1 MNLDM
6 PPVFLLS
13 PRPDRTKN
21 PHHRLQATRT
31 TPNDEHSK
39 ATVRTQQHG
48 NDPVQSYQIN
58 QLGYID
64 GTDVSLYLLG
74 SFGTGAS
81 ETQGLAG
88 IALTFVVQVPSQ
100 MVA

>member
-13 PRPDRTKN
+13 HRPDRTKN

-31 TPNDEHSK
+31 TPNDEYSK
-39 ATVRTQQHG
+39 ATVTTQQH
-48 NDPVQSYQIN
+48 
-58 QLGYID
+58 
-64 GTDVSLYLLG
+64 
-74 SFGTGAS
+74 GAS

-88 IALTFVVQVPSQ
+88 IASTFMVQVPSQ